1 MIICIATPG
10 PDFVHSLLGQ
20 YSLNLV
26 HISGVFIFVVLFKVA
41 LSLLEAEG
49 YKDLKIST

>member
-1 MIICIATPG
+1 VSGVAMQMII
-10 PDFVHSLLGQ
+10 
-20 YSLNLV
+20 
-26 HISGVFIFVVLFKVA
+26 GVLIVVVLFKVA

>member
-1 MIICIATPG
+1 MIICIAA

-20 YSLNLV
+20 HSLNLV
-26 HISGVFIFVVLFKVA
+26 HTSGVLIFIVLFKVA